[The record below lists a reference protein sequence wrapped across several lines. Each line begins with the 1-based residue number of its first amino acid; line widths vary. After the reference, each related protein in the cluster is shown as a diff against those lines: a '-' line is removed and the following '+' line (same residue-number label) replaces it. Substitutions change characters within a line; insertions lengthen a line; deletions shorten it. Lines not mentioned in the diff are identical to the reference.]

1 MSATWREMQ
10 AAYSRGAGG
19 WAAGPAAIYR
29 VMAEPLVH
37 HCPMPLAGARVLDFG
52 AGTGATTAAIVDA
65 GARVVAA
72 DLSPD
77 MLRLARR
84 ERPPAAGADALRL
97 PFRSG
102 TFDAAMGA
110 FVLSH
115 IPDPVTAL
123 AEVARCVRGNGAVM
137 TIGFCGS
144 WEHRVKTVV
153 EEVMTQFGFERPAW
167 YETFKRDVEVRTAFP
182 DRLEEVATAA
192 GLDPVAVAAVTVDTA
207 VREPDDL
214 IAWRLGYPSTV
225 PFMAGLDP
233 ARRDEL
239 LAALRD
245 AVGPDP
251 DPLVPE
257 LLIMTGRVRAAK
269 RPGQPTSRKPS

>member
-1 MSATWREMQ
+1 MQ
-10 AAYSRGAGG
+10 AAYSGGASA

-37 HCPMPLAGARVLDFG
+37 HCPMPLAGAAVLDFG

-72 DLSPD
+72 DLSHD
-77 MLRLARR
+77 MLRVAR
-84 ERPPAAGADALRL
+84 ESRPPAAVADVRRL
-97 PFRSG
+97 PIRSH

-115 IPDPVTAL
+115 IPDPATAL
-123 AEVARCVRGNGAVM
+123 AEVARCVRAEGVVM

-144 WEHRVKTVV
+144 WEHTAKATV
-153 EEVMTQFGFERPAW
+153 EETVTRFGFERPAW
-167 YETFKRDVEVRTAFP
+167 YETFKRDVEPRTALP
-182 DRLEEVATAA
+182 DRLENVAAAA
-192 GLDPVAVAAVTVDTA
+192 GLDPVTVAAVTVDTA
-207 VREPDDL
+207 VRDPEDL
-214 IAWRLGYPSTV
+214 IAWRLGNPSLA
-225 PFMAGLDP
+225 PFVARLDT

-245 AVGPDP
+245 AIGEDP

-257 LLIMTGRVRAAK
+257 LLVMTGRVR
-269 RPGQPTSRKPS
+269 G